1 MKFVLLGH
9 FGQAYIGR
17 PDERAEKAYRQAEKM
32 GIKVMQRFLTLGRY
46 DYCTIIDAPSAAI
59 ASAFDHWYSREGL
72 GDLELLLV
80 HDDAATA
87 EMTALMCSPRKE

>member
-9 FGQAYIGR
+9 LGQAYIGK
-17 PDERAEKAYRQAEKM
+17 PDERAEKAYRKCQEL
-32 GIKVMQRFLTLGRY
+32 GITVLSRFLTLGRY
-46 DYCTIIDAPSAAI
+46 DYCTVIDAPSAAV

-87 EMTALMCSPRKE
+87 EMAALMRES